1 MRDAVPHYLEIAAD
15 QSAKR
20 VTGTAVLAGALLK
33 LGTSAGIAG
42 DAHAR
47 SAVLHAA
54 GSERVR
60 LLIGAPRPPA
70 STALAVA
77 AGAYTVM
84 LLTAIVSVNTP
95 YLLAV
100 VAGC

>member
-1 MRDAVPHYLEIAAD
+1 M
-15 QSAKR
+15 
-20 VTGTAVLAGALLK
+20 
-33 LGTSAGIAG
+33 
-42 DAHAR
+42 
-47 SAVLHAA
+47 
-54 GSERVR
+54 R